1 MGLDYD
7 GLNGPPP
14 PPGVDTKKRD
24 AGEARAEQLKAR
36 QRAFP
41 SVVIDLANLVMN
53 PGRPRRGWP
62 ESTVERVGLLAEDHA
77 AVTAVMQ
84 KRKLLHE
91 APSPTAVVPIVVL
104 SYHLARRL
112 GKLTRRRRNQRAFIV
127 DATLDVEA
135 KLERWGNG
143 EDFLPEQDQD
153 AWAYNWGVA
162 GGQLEA
168 AVEYADK
175 VLRGARPADLP
186 MEQPV
191 RQNGFVINLKT
202 AKALGLY
209 GWWN

>member
-14 PPGVDTKKRD
+14 PPGVDRKKRD
-24 AGEARAEQLKAR
+24 AGKARAEQLKAR
-36 QRAFP
+36 QRAFR

-143 EDFLPEQDQD
+143 EDFLPEQDQ
-153 AWAYNWGVA
+153 GC
-162 GGQLEA
+162 
-168 AVEYADK
+168 
-175 VLRGARPADLP
+175 
-186 MEQPV
+186 
-191 RQNGFVINLKT
+191 
-202 AKALGLY
+202 LGLQL
-209 GWWN
+209 GGRRRAARGRCGIRRQGVTRRTTCRPTDGTAGATKILLPQDSSFCTRPGESRD